1 MPLPRAA
8 LYGSAPY
15 HLSLLGASPRDLAI
29 RLEEIWPGDAAR
41 GAALLAGAF
50 RFLGETVEAPAPPW
64 NTAMRPPWRA
74 ALHGFGWL
82 ADLAAVGGERARQ
95 AARDWTADW
104 LEHCDGWD
112 PLAWRADVVGERLS
126 HWIVYLDDLA
136 SRPEDGI
143 FRKRLLVSFARQTRH
158 LHRVA
163 GREAPG
169 LARLAALRGLVAA
182 AAALGNERRRERAV
196 ARLTREAQSQ
206 ILRDGGHIERNPS
219 AQMAALR
226 YLIDAQAALRA
237 AQAEVPSALQSAIDR
252 AAPMLRFFRHGDG
265 RLALFNG
272 ASEESGE
279 MLDLVLARAE
289 ARGRPPLGAPHLGFQ
304 RLQAGRSLVL
314 IDAGAPPAAGLDG
327 DAHAGTLS
335 FEMSHGRERLIVN
348 CGTSPSLS
356 PPWRAVARASAAH
369 STVVVAD
376 TNLAEIRGNGTLG
389 RRPRH
394 VSCERAEE
402 GGSQWITASH
412 DGYLPIFG
420 LTHARE
426 IFLAADGDD
435 LRGEDRLTG
444 RAGQSFTIRFHLH
457 PQVQVSLTQ
466 DGATALLRLPSGIGW
481 RLRAQGAVMSLA
493 ESIYLGGG
501 ELRKTQQIVLDG
513 HVGTAGATVKWAL
526 RREMKKA
533 EGPAVA

>member
-1 MPLPRAA
+1 
-8 LYGSAPY
+8 
-15 HLSLLGASPRDLAI
+15 
-29 RLEEIWPGDAAR
+29 
-41 GAALLAGAF
+41 
-50 RFLGETVEAPAPPW
+50 
-64 NTAMRPPWRA
+64 
-74 ALHGFGWL
+74 
-82 ADLAAVGGERARQ
+82 
-95 AARDWTADW
+95 
-104 LEHCDGWD
+104 
-112 PLAWRADVVGERLS
+112 
-126 HWIVYLDDLA
+126 
-136 SRPEDGI
+136 
-143 FRKRLLVSFARQTRH
+143 
-158 LHRVA
+158 
-163 GREAPG
+163 
-169 LARLAALRGLVAA
+169 
-182 AAALGNERRRERAV
+182 
-196 ARLTREAQSQ
+196 
-206 ILRDGGHIERNPS
+206 
-219 AQMAALR
+219 
-226 YLIDAQAALRA
+226 
-237 AQAEVPSALQSAIDR
+237 
-252 AAPMLRFFRHGDG
+252 
-265 RLALFNG
+265 
-272 ASEESGE
+272 